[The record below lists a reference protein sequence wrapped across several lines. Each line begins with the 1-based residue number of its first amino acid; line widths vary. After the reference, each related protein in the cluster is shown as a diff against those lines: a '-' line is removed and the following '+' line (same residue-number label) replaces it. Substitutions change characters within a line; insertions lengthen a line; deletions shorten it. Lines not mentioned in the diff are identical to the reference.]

1 MYIMDH
7 FIVLSKLSIFHDQ
20 KNNSYGY
27 FFHDVWICVYFSFI
41 YYCIAN
47 NLCAYFFC
55 WFVWRKRQKNNHWS
69 SFSYIWR
76 SFFFFKPTFL
86 LFNIFKKIL
95 FFILLLLDLV
105 IYSVM
110 PLFYANKRQDFSSFI
125 SIKRKIFFF
134 FMPLQKS
141 GF

>member
-1 MYIMDH
+1 MSCKCPMHTSHILPLGKYIH
-7 FIVLSKLSIFHDQ
+7 QQALNLFSFYLLIFHDP
-20 KNNSYGY
+20 KNNSYRY
-27 FFHDVWICVYFSFI
+27 FVHDIWICVYFSFI

-110 PLFYANKRQDFSSFI
+110 PLF
-125 SIKRKIFFF
+125 
-134 FMPLQKS
+134 LC
-141 GF
+141 